1 MHTITFSDGRKLEN
15 LELNGNNYVAQTA
28 VDDSV
33 FATGMDKVTVTDGD
47 TRIVYHD
54 MILLSNTVRDG
65 KSWIVLEQKSEQK
78 KMFEALESE
87 NFMLKAQIQ
96 AMSDR
101 NDFIEDCIAEMAMQ
115 VYA

>member
-1 MHTITFSDGRKLEN
+1 MYTITFSDGRKLEN

-33 FATGMDKVTVTDGD
+33 FSTGMDAITISDGSSEI
-47 TRIVYHD
+47 TYQD
-54 MILLSNTVRDG
+54 MVLLSNIVRDG
-65 KSWIVLEQKSEQK
+65 KSWIVLAQKSEQK
-78 KMFEALESE
+78 KMFEALKSE